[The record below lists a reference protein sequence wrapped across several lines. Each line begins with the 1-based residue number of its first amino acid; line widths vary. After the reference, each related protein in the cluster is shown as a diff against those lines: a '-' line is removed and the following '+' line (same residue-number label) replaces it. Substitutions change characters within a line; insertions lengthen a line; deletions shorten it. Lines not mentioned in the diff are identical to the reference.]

1 MNKKYIYYFLF
12 AAILTDV
19 TYSFLQHY
27 SMPLDGDMAGG
38 IVPSDDVKRILKD
51 PFGISVITENAIYP
65 NPNRYFAHWA
75 FYTFFNNAPQLIQNF
90 VTPIDSVYISAAI
103 AKTCIQLLI
112 IVLLAL
118 YIIGRKNLF
127 NSDFLIATT
136 LLVPLFQTNGYK
148 SYMGI
153 IDPSITYTFF
163 YALPCALLLL
173 FYLPFFF
180 DSYYGMTLMKK
191 PILKTFVFILAIIVV
206 FNGALNPGIILTITI
221 LLIANAFFKTDTNLL
236 LYKRVFQIFTNV
248 PKTIL
253 FCTVFVSLLSLY
265 AIYIGTNNS
274 IFLGETISLAE
285 RYSRIPKG
293 LMNIVTQKMAIPI
306 FLLIISINIYLL
318 RRNIV
323 NEEINRSLRLFS
335 WIGLFS
341 LLYIIF
347 LPLGGYKD
355 YRPYILRY
363 DTIMPITIG
372 LIFIYAKSS
381 FQLLKLFEGK
391 RKNSY
396 ILLIALTTII
406 FSYADKPEFNKNKC
420 EEIALEKI
428 SKSNT
433 KIVYIENDC
442 TILSWTKI
450 LDSEKSTLNGQLLQ
464 IWNIAN
470 ESKQYYQNK

>member
-1 MNKKYIYYFLF
+1 M
-12 AAILTDV
+12 
-19 TYSFLQHY
+19 
-27 SMPLDGDMAGG
+27 
-38 IVPSDDVKRILKD
+38 
-51 PFGISVITENAIYP
+51 
-65 NPNRYFAHWA
+65 
-75 FYTFFNNAPQLIQNF
+75 
-90 VTPIDSVYISAAI
+90 
-103 AKTCIQLLI
+103 
-112 IVLLAL
+112 
-118 YIIGRKNLF
+118 
-127 NSDFLIATT
+127 
-136 LLVPLFQTNGYK
+136 
-148 SYMGI
+148 
-153 IDPSITYTFF
+153 
-163 YALPCALLLL
+163 
-173 FYLPFFF
+173 
-180 DSYYGMTLMKK
+180 
-191 PILKTFVFILAIIVV
+191 
-206 FNGALNPGIILTITI
+206 
-221 LLIANAFFKTDTNLL
+221 
-236 LYKRVFQIFTNV
+236 
-248 PKTIL
+248 
-253 FCTVFVSLLSLY
+253 
-265 AIYIGTNNS
+265 
-274 IFLGETISLAE
+274 
-285 RYSRIPKG
+285 
-293 LMNIVTQKMAIPI
+293 
-306 FLLIISINIYLL
+306 

-323 NEEINRSLRLFS
+323 NEEINKSLRLFS

-341 LLYIIF
+341 LLYILF

-442 TILSWTKI
+442 TILSWNKI